1 MSLQVKIKKKLS
13 NFVLDVDF
21 EAEDEIFA
29 LLGASGCGK
38 SMTLK
43 CIAGIEKPDEGTIVL
58 NKKTLFDSKLK
69 INLPPQKRKVG
80 YLFQDYALF
89 PNMTVLQNIMA
100 GMGKRPQLSL
110 AEEYLRKFHLEDL
123 KNQYPSKISG
133 GQKQRVAMARMLAA
147 EPEVILL
154 DEPFSALDS
163 HLKWNIEQQMREL
176 LGKVNKPTLF
186 VSHNR
191 DEVYRNCTRVGCI
204 NQGKMEVAEP
214 VKEFFQNPKT
224 KTAAA
229 LSGCKNISNIKVE
242 RVSENQIQ
250 LQAVDW
256 KCLIFID
263 KSQIQTEYEQLVN
276 GEIEAI
282 GIRAHYLQP
291 VYDIYE
297 KKDCDIEMDKKVNIL
312 KISNPQIIEDSFEW
326 TVMFKANSDG
336 EWLQWKT
343 PKKQNENLNLP
354 KYFKI
359 NQSDII
365 FLRK

>member
-1 MSLQVKIKKKLS
+1 MSLQVRIKKKLS

-21 EAEDEIFA
+21 EVNDEIFA

-43 CIAGIEKPDEGTIVL
+43 CIAGIESPDEGFIIL
-58 NKKTLFDSKLK
+58 NGRVLFDSKKK

-110 AEEYLRKFHLEDL
+110 AEEYLKKFHLEEL

-147 EPEVILL
+147 APEVILL

-176 LGKVNKPTLF
+176 LTQVNKPTLF
-186 VSHNR
+186 VSHDR
-191 DEVYRNCTRVGCI
+191 DEVYRNCTMISCI
-204 NQGKMEVAEP
+204 NQGRMEVVES

-229 LSGCKNISNIKVE
+229 LSGCKNISDIKVE
-242 RVSENQIQ
+242 KISETYIQ
-250 LQAVDW
+250 LQALDW
-256 KCLIFID
+256 KHSLRLD
-263 KSQIQTEYEQLVN
+263 RAKNPVEYEKIIS

-282 GIRAHYLQP
+282 GIRAHYLKP
-291 VYDIYE
+291 VYEDKETDIKE
-297 KKDCDIEMDKKVNIL
+297 NIL
-312 KISNPQIIEDSFEW
+312 KVCQQQVIEDSFEW
-326 TVMFKANSDG
+326 TVMFKVNSDG
-336 EWLQWKT
+336 GWIQWKT
-343 PKKQNENLNLP
+343 PKQQNDNLNLP
-354 KYFKI
+354 CCFQI
-359 NQSDII
+359 DQQDII
-365 FLRK
+365 FLKK